1 MSVKKFIGAADLSFD
16 ANGKL
21 ETASGLTNENALGE
35 IPVTSGLVGNSRPD
49 VLYWASGTDSYAAA
63 ATGAITAVRRRALV
77 YNNGNACLLSI
88 ADTGGA
94 EIPYL
99 IPDEF
104 VREIVFPFT
113 IAIGAAIK
121 IKNLETGVN
130 AGKLWI
136 EFA

>member
-1 MSVKKFIGAADLSFD
+1 MSVKKFIGTADLLFD
-16 ANGKL
+16 DNGKL
-21 ETASGLTNENALGE
+21 EIMTDLSNENALGE
-35 IPVTSGLVGNSRPD
+35 IPVTSPLVGNSRPD

-88 ADTGGA
+88 ADTAAA
-94 EIPYL
+94 EVPYL

-104 VREIVFPFT
+104 VREIVFPFE
-113 IAIGAAIK
+113 IGIGAAIT

-130 AGKLWI
+130 AGKIWI

>member
-1 MSVKKFIGAADLSFD
+1 MSVKKFIGASDLMFD

-21 ETASGLTNENALGE
+21 ETSGALTNENALGE

-63 ATGAITAVRRRALV
+63 ASGAITAARRRALV
-77 YNNGNACLLSI
+77 YNVGNAILMSV
-88 ADTGGA
+88 ADTAGA
-94 EIPYL
+94 EKSYVIPA
-99 IPDEF
+99 EF
-104 VREIVFPFT
+104 VREIVFPFEV
-113 IAIGAAIK
+113 AIGAAVT

-130 AGKLWI
+130 AGKIWI